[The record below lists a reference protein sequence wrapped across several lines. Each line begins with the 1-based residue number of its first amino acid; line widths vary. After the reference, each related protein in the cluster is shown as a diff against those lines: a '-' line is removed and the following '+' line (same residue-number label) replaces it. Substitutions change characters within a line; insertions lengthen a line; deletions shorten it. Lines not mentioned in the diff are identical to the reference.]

1 MPIKAEEQ
9 KKRQKILMFVAL
21 GVFLV
26 AALVL
31 YFGFWKSTS
40 APVEILTPGAG
51 TLPTQKTSGISEQK
65 LNEINLD
72 FDFLNNK
79 ILSFLKKHGNV
90 PVQVDKEK
98 VGRDNPFVPYQ

>member
-1 MPIKAEEQ
+1 MPIKALEQ
-9 KKRQKILMFVAL
+9 KKRQKILLLVAL

-31 YFGFWKSTS
+31 YFGFWKSS
-40 APVEILTPGAG
+40 PVPVEVFTPDAG
-51 TLPTQKTSGISEQK
+51 TAPTQKASGISEQK

-79 ILSFLKKHGNV
+79 ILSFLKKHGKL
-90 PVQVDKEK
+90 PVEVDKEK
-98 VGRDNPFVPYQ
+98 VGRENPFIPY